1 MNVTAI
7 TKEPLSRYIIFVFLV
22 GLVVLFGARNSD
34 LTTIAYAQQDVM
46 LDRRI
51 SQVEQRFYYIES
63 RLNQLESASR
73 YGGTSGLSNRNDPEV
88 GLLRTELERLRAD
101 MDLLKT
107 RVADVECAMFK
118 LDERTLSSAARTIR
132 RKTEPDTNEGCRA
145 DFSTPIQL
153 STRR

>member
-1 MNVTAI
+1 MV
-7 TKEPLSRYIIFVFLV
+7 L
-22 GLVVLFGARNSD
+22 LFGARRTD
-34 LTTIAYAQQDVM
+34 LTTTAFAQQDVM

-51 SQVEQRFYYIES
+51 GQIEQRFYTIES

-73 YGGTSGLSNRNDPEV
+73 YGSSSSIGNRND
-88 GLLRTELERLRAD
+88 TELRLMRVELDRLRAD

-132 RKTEPDTNEGCRA
+132 KRTEPDTNEGCRM
-145 DFSTPIQL
+145 DFNTPIQL